1 MKMERPTFQDVLEAR
16 YIIKAYLPRTP
27 LYSYPQLNQLLD
39 AKVFIKHEN
48 FLPGRAFKIRGGL
61 NLKSELSFF

>member
-39 AKVFIKHEN
+39 A
-48 FLPGRAFKIRGGL
+48 GL
-61 NLKSELSFF
+61 SRLEEAST